1 MTESEIIITNFKKS
15 VEEFRVKLASGRE
28 AHPEKFVQYLATEIQ
43 ALNNLKEAYQ
53 EAMNII
59 NADLRKLGTGK

>member
-53 EAMNII
+53 EGMNII

>member
-15 VEEFRVKLASGRE
+15 VEEFREKLASGRE
-28 AHPEKFVQYLATEIQ
+28 AHPEKFVQFLATEIQ

-53 EAMNII
+53 EGMNII
-59 NADLRKLGTGK
+59 NADLKKFGTGK

>member
-28 AHPEKFVQYLATEIQ
+28 AHPEKFVQYLAAEIQ

-53 EAMNII
+53 EGMNII
-59 NADLRKLGTGK
+59 TADLRKLGTGE